1 MAGWS
6 MKCKQ
11 CGADLGGL
19 EKAEASICLR
29 VRGDE
34 ETRTYFLCTACD
46 VYTVWVW
53 IEEFFTDKDSLFA
66 IGPIPREKG
75 DEIVAKI
82 RKCPDP
88 GLISCRCP
96 THQEM
101 SSWPLASGL

>member
-11 CGADLGGL
+11 CGADLGGH
-19 EKAEASICLR
+19 EKAAASICLR

-46 VYTVWVW
+46 AYSVWVC
-53 IEEFFTDKDSLFA
+53 IEDFFTDEYTMFPT
-66 IGPIPREKG
+66 GPIPRKKG

-82 RKCPDP
+82 RKCPAPDI
-88 GLISCRCP
+88 LACRCP

-101 SSWPLASGL
+101 SCRD